1 MWILLSDKKN
11 LKCSKGWL
19 NNVLNSDKTRKIL
32 YKQNCCYNQTK
43 HYYIQWATT
52 YQINI
57 LVRKYLFTNHRISRY
72 IAIINEFN
80 QQENK
85 QNLYYYKEIN
95 IQRFNRS

>member
-1 MWILLSDKKN
+1 MFVKLLQKLTSH
-11 LKCSKGWL
+11 
-19 NNVLNSDKTRKIL
+19 DKTRKIL
-32 YKQNCCYNQTK
+32 YKQNCWYNQTK

-72 IAIINEFN
+72 IARINEFN

-95 IQRFNRS
+95 IQRLNRS